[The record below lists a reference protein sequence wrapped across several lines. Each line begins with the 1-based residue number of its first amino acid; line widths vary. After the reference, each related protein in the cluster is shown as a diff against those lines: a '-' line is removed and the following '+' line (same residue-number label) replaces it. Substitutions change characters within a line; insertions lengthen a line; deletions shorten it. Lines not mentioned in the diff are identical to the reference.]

1 MLSLP
6 IYLRVST
13 YYLHTRVNGRQIK
26 KSLQTSDKQTA
37 IFRACR
43 LLELLGGVSVDLS
56 NIRKYEIDLARGVA
70 KSDGPEDHQRML
82 EALKILQSPVAGAQT
97 QTAVPLGSSP
107 SSSKSGLRLLEVLD
121 KMILLKGHL
130 KEATVLSYKNTITE
144 FSDFLKKPYI
154 DTVMVSDV
162 TRFQEHLAKKKN
174 QTRTIDNKTATIR
187 ALFNFAI
194 KQGYFFSK
202 NPAEDRSL
210 LSKKQKEKNGYAI
223 FEQEDIQTIFRSE
236 FFTKQKTEDP
246 DYYWTLVLGVVT
258 GCRISEITGLTSSQI
273 LKTQTGVSYLRIKD
287 AKTSAGERDVPFPSS
302 ILTAG
307 FANFIE
313 GKTQIFKYKLRLGKG
328 SGNAVGK
335 KFSRHIEEVKL
346 SESRFVFHSLRKFVN
361 DFMMNNGVQY
371 EPRCQFMGHE
381 VQSVNIN
388 TYSNKIAIVDLAKI
402 VAPAQSKIMTIAKL
416 FPTSF

>member
-1 MLSLP
+1 
-6 IYLRVST
+6 
-13 YYLHTRVNGRQIK
+13 VNGRQIK
-26 KSLQTSDKQTA
+26 KSLQTSDKRLA
-37 IFRACR
+37 VFRACR
-43 LLELLGGVSVDLS
+43 LLEALGGVSVDLS
-56 NIRKYEIDLARGVA
+56 NIRKYELDLARGVA

-97 QTAVPLGSSP
+97 QTAVPLGSS
-107 SSSKSGLRLLEVLD
+107 SSSQSGLRLMEVLD
-121 KMILLKGHL
+121 KLFLLKKDL
-130 KEATVLSYKNTITE
+130 KEATVLSYKNTINE

-154 DTVMVSDV
+154 NSVMVSDV
-162 TRFQEHLAKKKN
+162 TRFQEHLAKKNN

-194 KQGYFFSK
+194 KQGYYFSK
-202 NPAEDRSL
+202 NPAENRAL

-223 FEQEDIQTIFRSE
+223 FEQEDIQKIFCDE

-246 DYYWTLVLGVVT
+246 DYYWTLVLGLVT
-258 GCRISEITGLTSSQI
+258 GCRVSEITGLTSSQVM
-273 LKTQTGVSYLRIKD
+273 KTSSGVSYLRIKD

-307 FANFIE
+307 FADFIK

-346 SESRFVFHSLRKFVN
+346 SESRFVFHSIRKFVN
-361 DFMMNNGVQY
+361 DFMMNNGVHY

-402 VAPAQSKIMTIAKL
+402 VAPAQSKIMTTAKL
-416 FPTSF
+416 HPTNF